1 MGGNTLAGRA
11 RHSRV
16 SGPRQYCAHNCTHD
30 VHGAGGE
37 AHWGACRIEYEIQ
50 PKERDPKA
58 ASHRQFCHVTVH
70 MDSSQLQTES
80 NQLVL
85 ETDCGI
91 FAKPAAHLLTANLT
105 STKQQRQRQNSSKCP

>member
-1 MGGNTLAGRA
+1 SHLVRDEGVAGSRVTLQGTPGCAPPQERGDVDPLPETDPILGNTLADRA

-70 MDSSQLQTES
+70 MDFLAVADRE
-80 NQLVL
+80 
-85 ETDCGI
+85 
-91 FAKPAAHLLTANLT
+91 
-105 STKQQRQRQNSSKCP
+105 